1 MSIPIL
7 QMKKWRPKEMREL
20 PSVIQLA
27 RGHLSTQYLHGP
39 SSPLQGAMDEI
50 GLKCQRHSDLAGL
63 WLRALAW
70 LWTHMFTAAS
80 FTTAR
85 RRKQPKGPLIGEQT
99 ECGIYMQRTIRQPFK
114 RKFFLGVVQWL
125 RLCAPK
131 AEGMGSIPDQ
141 RIPRLR
147 VHVPQLKILCAAPKT

>member
-1 MSIPIL
+1 
-7 QMKKWRPKEMREL
+7 MREL

-114 RKFFLGVVQWL
+114 RKFFLSSSADIL
-125 RLCAPK
+125 SS
-131 AEGMGSIPDQ
+131 GSLQRSSLQTPSTLIP
-141 RIPRLR
+141 LM
-147 VHVPQLKILCAAPKT
+147 